1 MFDSLPFY
9 QTYILK
15 LWQER
20 SQLGENK
27 VFRFSLEDPATQV
40 RYGFRTLDEMVSFLK
55 QQCGEDNDV
64 SQR

>member
-20 SQLGENK
+20 SSSGDSK

-40 RYGFRTLDEMVSFLK
+40 RYGFRTLDEMVQFLK
-55 QQCGEDNDV
+55 QQCDADEPP
-64 SQR
+64 

>member
-20 SQLGENK
+20 SDSGDSK

-40 RYGFRTLDEMVSFLK
+40 RYGFRSLDEMMQFLK
-55 QQCGEDNDV
+55 QQCDGDEAP
-64 SQR
+64 